1 MRARNAAILA
11 ILTSVCMAVQL
22 TPRPPNIE
30 FTSLICFLTGLL
42 FGSLFGMSVGT
53 LTMLV
58 NGFLSPWGFGGINI
72 PFQILGMA
80 LIGFAGGVY
89 RKYSMRVGNP
99 SARSFSIE
107 VAFLAVIL
115 TLTYDVITTLGYT
128 LIFNVNLLL
137 ALITGIWFTITHVI
151 SNAVLFGTALYALVR
166 ISNKI
171 LGEQIWSYQKEP

>member
-107 VAFLAVIL
+107 V
-115 TLTYDVITTLGYT
+115 TLGYT